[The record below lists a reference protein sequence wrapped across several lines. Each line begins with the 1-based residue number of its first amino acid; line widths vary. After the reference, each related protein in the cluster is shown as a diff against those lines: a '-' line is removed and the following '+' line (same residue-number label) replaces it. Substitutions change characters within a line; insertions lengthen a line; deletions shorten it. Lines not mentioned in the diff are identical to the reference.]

1 MCLNNLS
8 VYTGDYN
15 IFHEK
20 SLYPFHGEQAPKL
33 ISFTFDHPVPI
44 SLPCPLPE
52 YVVLDE
58 DWLDV
63 VPVVPGQLV
72 NNGGEDLTHISDD
85 RESERNANN
94 SKDDTE
100 YPARQ
105 SDRGNVPIAYSGENS
120 GAEEH

>member
-1 MCLNNLS
+1 ML
-8 VYTGDYN
+8 
-15 IFHEK
+15 
-20 SLYPFHGEQAPKL
+20 LY
-33 ISFTFDHPVPI
+33 
-44 SLPCPLPE
+44 